1 MQLGV
6 LSNYLQNQP
15 LGTGATSESA
25 ATDGVSDD
33 QQPLETGA
41 YNLSQRAILVNAVAS
56 EFDVQQLE
64 TDDVGKLQL
73 KLQQYG
79 LLQGNDLGGF
89 ALLHNARGQLQTD
102 ENLDAVQLLNLAKQ
116 RFDADQVGYSERVQ
130 ISRMHTLVENL
141 ASARSLIQPKS
152 A

>member
-1 MQLGV
+1 MQLGA

-25 ATDGVSDD
+25 ATGGVSDD

-56 EFDVQQLE
+56 EFDVQQPE

>member
-1 MQLGV
+1 MQLGA

-25 ATDGVSDD
+25 ATGGVSDD

>member
-1 MQLGV
+1 MQLGA

-15 LGTGATSESA
+15 LGTGATSESQA
-25 ATDGVSDD
+25 AAGVGED
-33 QQPLETGA
+33 QQPLEAGA
-41 YNLSQRAILVNAVAS
+41 YNPSQRAILISAVAS

-64 TDDVGKLQL
+64 TDEVGKLQL

-79 LLQGNDLGGF
+79 LLQGNDMGGF

-102 ENLDAVQLLNLAKQ
+102 ENLDALQLLNIAKQ
-116 RFDADQVGYSERVQ
+116 RFDTDQVGYSQRVQ
-130 ISRMHTLVENL
+130 INRMHTLVENL
-141 ASARSLIQPKS
+141 ASARSLMQPRS